1 MHPKSRRPG
10 LQSPSVHSSIF
21 QASRVWASRPCVQNL
36 VFSVRHLK
44 IIFKTATEMN
54 CIDFVEAAIIEPI
67 ITLIFIALLYI
78 INVCKFL
85 FPRTLVSSV
94 LKNSSWHKR
103 QSFCG
108 SNHLW
113 AFNHVDAFETT
124 FETFQSLAFFQQSI
138 LLSKSQRS
146 K

>member
-1 MHPKSRRPG
+1 
-10 LQSPSVHSSIF
+10 
-21 QASRVWASRPCVQNL
+21 
-36 VFSVRHLK
+36 
-44 IIFKTATEMN
+44 MN

-67 ITLIFIALLYI
+67 ITLMFIALLYI

-94 LKNSSWHKR
+94 LKNSSWQKL
-103 QSFCG
+103 QSFYG
-108 SNHLW
+108 SNHLL

-138 LLSKSQRS
+138 LLVKESTFKVEVIE
-146 K
+146 